1 MSGASDIFRQP
12 WKPFK
17 LKEEEGDL
25 PLGYAKHVRGR
36 IVRPGRVRLRPAP
49 ARRQTAPTKCSPA
62 MRIRAALGAKEV
74 TFKIISYGRD
84 LDSVKRQLR
93 YIARDG
99 DVPLERAHGEIVE
112 GDRAAIDEVAEEWSM
127 GFHHHGG
134 RARNSVHMMVSAPA
148 GSDREAVE
156 DAAREFAAQTF
167 GANWDYVMARHD
179 DTANPHVHIVAETR
193 GMDGALFSLEPG
205 DIQPIRERFADA
217 CRAEGLH
224 VTATPRAV
232 RAVMDRGEEIGV
244 VKLRADGHS
253 PERDHRQAAEADAI
267 RERSM
272 EERLIAHEARANR
285 ALAAELR
292 ETGSIEDL
300 RAAQGLDGL
309 AARADAVLDREAGE
323 TGRGGA
329 LDASAQVE
337 EPSAP
342 MASDDDARRAELAG
356 LDHLAALERLT
367 ALRKRRYD
375 ELRARFSGL
384 YGPARADAL
393 DSLRGYEREMD
404 EAHAEMRALRGGMPE
419 PDHDVPA
426 SRDADPPDRDTGHD
440 RDDDRDRDDRDD
452 DLER

>member
-224 VTATPRAV
+224 VTAR
-232 RAVMDRGEEIGV
+232 
-244 VKLRADGHS
+244 
-253 PERDHRQAAEADAI
+253 
-267 RERSM
+267 
-272 EERLIAHEARANR
+272 
-285 ALAAELR
+285 
-292 ETGSIEDL
+292 
-300 RAAQGLDGL
+300 LDGL

-440 RDDDRDRDDRDD
+440 RDDDRDRDDRDHWRRAAAVGILTGGCLNFTARQPVPPQNRFGKGD
-452 DLER
+452 TNHDASNRYAAAPVANSIAQLACGWRGYSGGTRYRSAAKPARPVSA